1 MIVIRVELHSAR
13 TGKVTE
19 IARMMIHNVGQ
30 FPANVGK
37 GLWNYGVEV
46 YRGRSK
52 VALDKSMKNRS
63 ARRMGAVQNH
73 PSDRVHVWHLVA
85 KALKAC
91 EYGDH

>member
-1 MIVIRVELHSAR
+1 MIVVRVELHSAI

-19 IARMMIHNVGQ
+19 LARMMIHNTGQ
-30 FPANVGK
+30 FRHNVGK

-52 VALDKSMKNRS
+52 EALDKAMRNRS
-63 ARRMGAVQNH
+63 AQRKGVVQNH